1 MGQKP
6 HVIVVGNEKGG
17 TGKSTLC
24 INIIAQLLHF
34 GFRVGSIDVDYIQA
48 TLTRYLYNRS
58 YKGSKIIPNILMPNH
73 IVMNSSLSCDVL
85 ESQLE
90 EKKNLD
96 KIFFKFQNFDFI
108 VIDTPGNDIFLSRL
122 VHSYAD
128 TLITPLND
136 SFLDLDLLANIDN
149 IKNVSYLEPVHY
161 AEFVWEQKKERL
173 IRDKISINWIVVRNR
188 LSNILSRNK
197 QDMAKVLSLFSE
209 RFGFSIASGFGERVI
224 FKELFVYGLT
234 LLDLEVIST
243 FKDYKLS
250 LSHLAAKE
258 ELRDLIRSIG
268 LPMLKKKINETKYR
282 NRERILSKCRMFF

>member
-1 MGQKP
+1 M
-6 HVIVVGNEKGG
+6 
-17 TGKSTLC
+17 
-24 INIIAQLLHF
+24 
-34 GFRVGSIDVDYIQA
+34 
-48 TLTRYLYNRS
+48 
-58 YKGSKIIPNILMPNH
+58 
-73 IVMNSSLSCDVL
+73 
-85 ESQLE
+85 
-90 EKKNLD
+90 
-96 KIFFKFQNFDFI
+96 
-108 VIDTPGNDIFLSRL
+108 
-122 VHSYAD
+122 
-128 TLITPLND
+128 
-136 SFLDLDLLANIDN
+136 
-149 IKNVSYLEPVHY
+149 
-161 AEFVWEQKKERL
+161 